1 MAGKIASRTLAAAA
15 VALIVGAAAAGS
27 CDTTMSG
34 QAGGSTMTSQETV
47 EGAMNYTRVDA
58 TIACGG
64 ATSPEAMTGLK
75 ALGFNSVINLRE
87 AGEDGVELDASRA
100 AAEAAGL
107 RYVHVPF
114 ASASPDPAAVT
125 AFLDVA
131 SDASVYPA
139 YVHCSGGNRAGMML
153 MAKRMAVDGWD
164 AERAEEEARLAG
176 LRSDQLRDFVIEY
189 MASHPR

>member
-1 MAGKIASRTLAAAA
+1 MAGKIASRTSVAAA
-15 VALIVGAAAAGS
+15 VALLVGAAASGS

-34 QAGGSTMTSQETV
+34 QTGGSTMTSQETV
-47 EGAMNYTRVDA
+47 EGATNYTRVDA

-64 ATSPEAMTGLK
+64 ATSPEAMTALK

-87 AGEDGVELDASRA
+87 AGEDGVDVEASRA

-107 RYVHVPF
+107 RYVHIPF
-114 ASASPDPAAVT
+114 VSASPDPEAVT
-125 AFLDVA
+125 RFLDVA
-131 SDASVYPA
+131 SNESVYPA
-139 YVHCSGGNRAGMML
+139 YVHCSGANRAGMML

-176 LRSDQLRDFVIEY
+176 LRSDRLRDFVIDY